1 VFWKSFKPLK
11 LLETSVLSKL
21 SLAWLI
27 PVSRRIDTFVSRE
40 IRDFYENASR
50 GGLIDSK
57 EAYAQL
63 EKALSHKTDFVTAL
77 KISVPV
83 NWRSSVSYWLWK
95 KGGGASGFSTMLKT
109 LRDRRM
115 YELATTFA
123 IALKSGDIRDEAFD
137 EKGFVKPEEYE
148 FKIRIADNL
157 ENLVNQRVRRIHR
170 DGFADRYFKGREEV
184 FRYELKDLEY
194 SELFRK
200 REYDK
205 IISLYDDLKETW
217 HGKTAGIGEK
227 VVSLTL
233 FEAGIL
239 DEEPDACEAIVKYQ
253 WAITN
258 IWMWSDEMKDLFS
271 NLREGS
277 INMLIV
283 ECLKNG
289 LSRVDEE
296 SVKDFIASN
305 PCILDEPAKQYFQ
318 LARSIED
325 KMRKYPWINMKD
337 YLEGAKLVFQKF
349 YERRNRLLR
358 EISVRKA

>member
-1 VFWKSFKPLK
+1 M
-11 LLETSVLSKL
+11 SKL
-21 SLAWLI
+21 ALAWLI
-27 PVSRRIDTFVSRE
+27 PVSRRIDSFINRGITE
-40 IRDFYENASR
+40 FYKDASEK
-50 GGLIDSK
+50 GLIDSK
-57 EAYAQL
+57 EAEAQL

-83 NWRSSVSYWLWK
+83 NWRSSVSHRLWK
-95 KGGGASGFSTMLKT
+95 KEGSVSSFTTMLKT
-109 LRDRRM
+109 VRDRRM
-115 YELATTFA
+115 YNLATTFA

-137 EKGFVKPEEYE
+137 EKDFVKPEEYE

-157 ENLVNQRVRRIHR
+157 ESLVNKRVREIHR
-170 DGFADRYFKGREEV
+170 EGFAERYFKGREEV
-184 FRYELKDLEY
+184 FNYEFKDLKY
-194 SELFRK
+194 CELFRK
-200 REYDK
+200 GEYDK
-205 IISLYDDLKETW
+205 ILSLYDDLKETW
-217 HGKTAGIGEK
+217 HGKTAGIGER

-271 NLREGS
+271 NLKEGS

-289 LSRVDEE
+289 LKRIDEQA
-296 SVKDFIASN
+296 VKDFIARN
-305 PCILDEPAKQYFQ
+305 PSVLDEPVKEYFQ

-325 KMRKYPWINMKD
+325 EMRRYPWINMMD
-337 YLEGAKLVFQKF
+337 YSEGAKIVFQKF
-349 YERRNRLLR
+349 YERKRSLL
-358 EISVRKA
+358 EAVGVGKA

>member
-1 VFWKSFKPLK
+1 M
-11 LLETSVLSKL
+11 SKL
-21 SLAWLI
+21 TLAWLM
-27 PVSRRIDTFVSRE
+27 PVSRRIDASIIRE
-40 IRDFYENASR
+40 ITGFYKDASEK
-50 GGLIDSK
+50 GLMNSK
-57 EAYAQL
+57 EAEAQL
-63 EKALSHKTDFVTAL
+63 AKALSHKTDFVTAL

-83 NWRSSVSYWLWK
+83 NWRSSVSYRLWRK
-95 KGGGASGFSTMLKT
+95 NGSISGFSTMLET
-109 LRDRRM
+109 MRDRRM

-137 EKGFVKPEEYE
+137 ERDFVKPEEYE

-157 ENLVNQRVRRIHR
+157 EKLVNQRVKEIHR
-170 DGFADRYFKGREEV
+170 EGFADKYFRGREEV
-184 FRYELKDLEY
+184 FNYELRDLKY

-200 REYDK
+200 GEYDK

-277 INMLIV
+277 INMLVV
-283 ECLKNG
+283 ECLKRG
-289 LSRVDEE
+289 LNRVDEE
-296 SVKDFIASN
+296 AVKDFIARN
-305 PCILDEPAKQYFQ
+305 PVILDEPAREYFE
-318 LARSIED
+318 LARKVED
-325 KMRKYPWINMKD
+325 KMRKYPWINITD
-337 YLEGAKLVFQKF
+337 YLEGAKIVFKKF
-349 YERRNRLLR
+349 EDRRSSLLKT
-358 EISVRKA
+358 IGKT

>member
-1 VFWKSFKPLK
+1 M
-11 LLETSVLSKL
+11 
-21 SLAWLI
+21 
-27 PVSRRIDTFVSRE
+27 PVSRRIDSFISGE
-40 IRDFYENASR
+40 ITEFYRDALNK
-50 GGLIDSK
+50 GLIGGG
-57 EAYAQL
+57 EAEAQL

-83 NWRSSVSYWLWK
+83 NWRSSVSHRLWK
-95 KGGGASGFSTMLKT
+95 SEGSVSGFKTMLKT
-109 LRDRRM
+109 MRDRRM
-115 YELATTFA
+115 YDLATTFA

-137 EKGFVKPEEYE
+137 EKDFAKPEEYE

-157 ENLVNQRVRRIHR
+157 ESLVNKRVREIHR
-170 DGFADRYFKGREEV
+170 EGFAEKYFKGREEV
-184 FRYELKDLEY
+184 FNYEFKDLKY
-194 SELFRK
+194 SELFR
-200 REYDK
+200 RGEYDK
-205 IISLYDDLKETW
+205 ILSLYEDLKETW
-217 HGKTAGIGEK
+217 HGKTAGIGER

-289 LSRVDEE
+289 LKRVDEQ

-305 PCILDEPAKQYFQ
+305 LSVLDEPVKEYFQ
-318 LARSIED
+318 LVRRIED
-325 KMRKYPWINMKD
+325 EMRRYPWINMMD
-337 YLEGAKLVFQKF
+337 YSEGAKIVFKKF
-349 YERRNRLLR
+349 DERKRSLLKT
-358 EISVRKA
+358 ISFGKA

>member
-1 VFWKSFKPLK
+1 
-11 LLETSVLSKL
+11 LSKL
-21 SLAWLI
+21 TLAWLM
-27 PVSRRIDTFVSRE
+27 PVSRRIDSFIIRE
-40 IRDFYENASR
+40 ITGFYKDASEK
-50 GGLIDSK
+50 GLMNSK
-57 EAYAQL
+57 EAEAQL
-63 EKALSHKTDFVTAL
+63 AKALSHKTDFVTAL

-83 NWRSSVSYWLWK
+83 NWRSSVSCGFWRK
-95 KGGGASGFSTMLKT
+95 SGSISGFSTMLET
-109 LRDRRM
+109 MRDRRM

-137 EKGFVKPEEYE
+137 EKDFVKPEEYE

-157 ENLVNQRVRRIHR
+157 EKLVNQRVKEKHR
-170 DGFADRYFKGREEV
+170 EGFADRYFRGREEV
-184 FRYELKDLEY
+184 FNYELRDLKY

-200 REYDK
+200 GEYDK

-217 HGKTAGIGEK
+217 HGKTAGIGER

-277 INMLIV
+277 INMLVV
-283 ECLKNG
+283 ECLKRG
-289 LSRVDEE
+289 LNRVDEE
-296 SVKDFIASN
+296 AVKDFIARN
-305 PCILDEPAKQYFQ
+305 PAILDEPVREYFE
-318 LARSIED
+318 LARKVED
-325 KMRKYPWINMKD
+325 KMRKYPWINITD
-337 YLEGAKLVFQKF
+337 YSEGAKIVFKKF
-349 YERRNRLLR
+349 EDRRSSLLKT
-358 EISVRKA
+358 IGKT

>member
-1 VFWKSFKPLK
+1 M
-11 LLETSVLSKL
+11 SKL
-21 SLAWLI
+21 TLAWLM
-27 PVSRRIDTFVSRE
+27 PVSRRIDALISRE
-40 IRDFYENASR
+40 ITKFYKDASEK
-50 GGLIDSK
+50 GLIDGEES
-57 EAYAQL
+57 EAQL

-83 NWRSSVSYWLWK
+83 NWRSSVSYRLWK
-95 KGGGASGFSTMLKT
+95 SEGSASGFTTMLKT
-109 LRDRRM
+109 MRDRRM
-115 YELATTFA
+115 YDLATTFA

-137 EKGFVKPEEYE
+137 EKDFVKPEEYE

-157 ENLVNQRVRRIHR
+157 ESLVNKRVREIHR
-170 DGFADRYFKGREEV
+170 EGFAERYFKGREEV
-184 FRYELKDLEY
+184 FNYEFKDLKY

-200 REYDK
+200 GEYDK
-205 IISLYDDLKETW
+205 ILSLYEDLKETW
-217 HGKTAGIGEK
+217 HGKTAGIGER

-233 FEAGIL
+233 FEAGML

-271 NLREGS
+271 NLKESS

-289 LSRVDEE
+289 LRRVDEQ
-296 SVKDFIASN
+296 SVKDFIARN
-305 PCILDEPAKQYFQ
+305 PSILDEPVKEYFQ

-325 KMRKYPWINMKD
+325 EMRRHPWINMMD
-337 YLEGAKLVFQKF
+337 YSEGAKIVFKKF
-349 YERRNRLLR
+349 EERKRSLL
-358 EISVRKA
+358 KAIGVGKA

>member
-1 VFWKSFKPLK
+1 M
-11 LLETSVLSKL
+11 
-21 SLAWLI
+21 
-27 PVSRRIDTFVSRE
+27 PVSRRIDASIIRE
-40 IRDFYENASR
+40 ITGFYKDASEK
-50 GGLIDSK
+50 GLMNSK
-57 EAYAQL
+57 EAEAQL
-63 EKALSHKTDFVTAL
+63 AKALSHKTDFVTAL

-83 NWRSSVSYWLWK
+83 NWRSSVSYRLWRK
-95 KGGGASGFSTMLKT
+95 NGSISGFSTMLET
-109 LRDRRM
+109 MRDRRM

-137 EKGFVKPEEYE
+137 ERDFVKPEEYE

-157 ENLVNQRVRRIHR
+157 EKLVNQRVKEIHR
-170 DGFADRYFKGREEV
+170 EGFADKYFRGREEV
-184 FRYELKDLEY
+184 FNYELRDLKY

-200 REYDK
+200 GEYDK

-277 INMLIV
+277 INMLVV
-283 ECLKNG
+283 ECLKRG
-289 LSRVDEE
+289 LNRVDEE
-296 SVKDFIASN
+296 AVKDFIARN
-305 PCILDEPAKQYFQ
+305 PVILDEPAREYFE
-318 LARSIED
+318 LARKVED
-325 KMRKYPWINMKD
+325 KMRKYPWINITD
-337 YLEGAKLVFQKF
+337 YLEGAKIVFKKF
-349 YERRNRLLR
+349 EDRRSSLLKT
-358 EISVRKA
+358 IGKT

>member
-1 VFWKSFKPLK
+1 M
-11 LLETSVLSKL
+11 
-21 SLAWLI
+21 
-27 PVSRRIDTFVSRE
+27 PVSRRIDASIIRE
-40 IRDFYENASR
+40 ITWFYKDASEK
-50 GGLIDSK
+50 GLMESK
-57 EAYAQL
+57 EAEAQL
-63 EKALSHKTDFVTAL
+63 AKALSHKTDFVTAL

-83 NWRSSVSYWLWK
+83 NWRSSVSYGLWRK
-95 KGGGASGFSTMLKT
+95 SGSISGFSTMLET
-109 LRDRRM
+109 MRDRRM

-137 EKGFVKPEEYE
+137 EKEFVKPEEYE

-157 ENLVNQRVRRIHR
+157 EKLVNQRVKEIHR
-170 DGFADRYFKGREEV
+170 EGFADRYFRGREEV
-184 FRYELKDLEY
+184 FNYELRDLKY

-200 REYDK
+200 GEYDK

-217 HGKTAGIGEK
+217 HGKTAGIGER

-277 INMLIV
+277 INMLVV
-283 ECLKNG
+283 ECLKRG
-289 LSRVDEE
+289 LNRVDEE
-296 SVKDFIASN
+296 AVKDFIARN
-305 PCILDEPAKQYFQ
+305 PVVLDEPVKEYFE
-318 LARSIED
+318 LARKVED
-325 KMRKYPWINMKD
+325 KMRKYPWINITD
-337 YLEGAKLVFQKF
+337 YSGGAKIVFKKF
-349 YERRNRLLR
+349 EERRSSLLKT
-358 EISVRKA
+358 IGKT